1 MAKYAIN
8 DEGVAALQQL
18 ETDLRQFCDDLED
31 TRTKLEKEVLTNES
45 GLGEYFVEL
54 MNLIDDL
61 GMIQHKGQGAL
72 MELAEK
78 VHRIKGKVEE
88 LLARGLKKK

>member
-1 MAKYAIN
+1 M
-8 DEGVAALQQL
+8 
-18 ETDLRQFCDDLED
+18 
-31 TRTKLEKEVLTNES
+31 LTNES

>member
-1 MAKYAIN
+1 MAKYAVN

-18 ETDLRQFCDDLED
+18 ETDLRQFGDDLED
-31 TRTKLEKEVLTNES
+31 TRSKLEKEVYANES

-72 MELAEK
+72 LELAEK
-78 VHRIKGKVEE
+78 VKRMREKIEA
-88 LLARGLKKK
+88 LLERGLKKR